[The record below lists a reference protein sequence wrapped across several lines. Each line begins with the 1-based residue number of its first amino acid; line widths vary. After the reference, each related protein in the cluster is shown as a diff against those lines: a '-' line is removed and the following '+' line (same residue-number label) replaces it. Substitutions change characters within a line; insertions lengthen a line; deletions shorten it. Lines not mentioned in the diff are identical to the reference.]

1 MEALRDFLVRYQ
13 NQPNKFDENSIE
25 ILKKIQVICSR
36 LPTMDPGSFKE
47 EFDEQLNDGLLTL
60 CLSMMT
66 KTEAGLRD
74 TNSLFGLYKQEIS
87 TKKKS
92 RGASHSS
99 MPGFSPFKDRGGR
112 RFMH

>member
-1 MEALRDFLVRYQ
+1 
-13 NQPNKFDENSIE
+13 
-25 ILKKIQVICSR
+25 
-36 LPTMDPGSFKE
+36 MDPGSFKE
-47 EFDEQLNDGLLTL
+47 EFEEQLNDGLLTL

-74 TNSLFGLYKQEIS
+74 SNALFGLYKQETS
-87 TKKKS
+87 AKKKS
-92 RGASHSS
+92 RAPHSS